1 MSEQPEHPVMLL
13 GAKSAAAFLL
23 ISEPT
28 LWRHVSAGRI
38 PVIKIGG
45 RTMFLR
51 EDLETFIR
59 SRREFR
65 DPAKPAKSGRP
76 RKAGGGDETQDAA

>member
-13 GAKSAAAFLL
+13 DAKSAAAFLL

-28 LWRHVSAGRI
+28 LWRHASAGRL
-38 PVIKIGG
+38 PVVKIGG

-51 EDLETFIR
+51 EDLESFIR
-59 SRREFR
+59 SRRMFR
-65 DPAKPAKSGRP
+65 DPGKPAKSGRP
-76 RKAGGGDETQDAA
+76 RKAGGQDEAQDAA